1 MSDDI
6 SNLLGGLLSNP
17 EGIRNLISGLTQG
30 KESLTE
36 DSSKISLPVNTTGF
50 SNDRRISLLRALKPY
65 LRSSRA
71 NSIDK
76 AIQFIRLAKLTE
88 NLRNEGK

>member
-6 SNLLGGLLSNP
+6 TNLLGGLLSNP
-17 EGIRNLISGLTQG
+17 EGIKNLMNGLARG
-30 KESLTE
+30 NESPAE
-36 DSSKISLPVNTTGF
+36 DFPNVPLSLKAGGF
-50 SNDRRISLLRALKPY
+50 VDDKRISLLRALKPY

-71 NSIDK
+71 TSVDK
-76 AIQFIRLAKLTE
+76 AIQFIQLAKLTE

>member
-6 SNLLGGLLSNP
+6 TNLLRGLLSNP
-17 EGIRNLISGLTQG
+17 EGIKNLMNGLTRG
-30 KESLTE
+30 NESPAGDPPNVPL
-36 DSSKISLPVNTTGF
+36 SLNPGGF
-50 SNDRRISLLRALKPY
+50 TDDKRISLLRALKPY

-71 NSIDK
+71 TSVDK
-76 AIQFIRLAKLTE
+76 AIQFIQLAKLTE

>member
-6 SNLLGGLLSNP
+6 SNLLGGLISNP
-17 EGIRNLISGLTQG
+17 EGIKNLMSSLNQEKDTSQEGSTQIPSPAKPPSFG
-30 KESLTE
+30 DDK
-36 DSSKISLPVNTTGF
+36 
-50 SNDRRISLLRALKPY
+50 RISLLRALKPY

-71 NSIDK
+71 NSVDK